1 MKITEKATDWDR
13 INAQCLKGR
22 LKEQYEYDREHG
34 IGAYK
39 VKEKQECEELHE
51 FFVKLEK
58 ENDNNARCPVIYI

>member
-1 MKITEKATDWDR
+1 MAAVTDWDR
-13 INAQCLKGR
+13 IYAQRLKVR
-22 LKEQYEYDREHG
+22 LKEQYEYDCEHG

-39 VKEKQECEELHE
+39 AKEKQECEELHA

>member
-1 MKITEKATDWDR
+1 MAAVTDWDR
-13 INAQCLKGR
+13 INAQRLKER
-22 LKEQYEYDREHG
+22 LKEQYEYDWVHG

-39 VKEKQECEELHE
+39 AKEKQECEELHE